1 MTIRIGLVGCGNVS
15 AKYLAT
21 VGGAAGVEVVACA
34 DRDAERAL
42 AIEADFGIQALA
54 SVDELLALPEVD
66 LVLNLT
72 APRAHAEVSLAA
84 IAAGKHVYSEKPLA
98 TTLEDGVRV
107 VEAADRAE
115 VRVGCAPDSFLG
127 DGLQAMAKLIADRAI
142 GRPLSAISILA
153 TTGPEHFHPA
163 PEFLYLEGAG
173 PLFDIGPYLV
183 TALTFLLGPA
193 RAVTATTATPVDMR
207 TLRVGGRAGDTF
219 LTAVP
224 TFISSILEFESGA
237 VATLLQGW
245 DVVGTTAPRLEIH
258 GTAGSIAGPSPDS
271 WGGPLRLMR
280 AGDDSFSEVM
290 PTGSA
295 GSRLGIGVLQM
306 AAALEA
312 GEAPAASGERGLH
325 TLAIL
330 QAILHSAKSGQ
341 RLCL

>member
-21 VGGAAGVEVVACA
+21 VGGAPGVELVACA
-34 DRDAERAL
+34 DQDAERAQVVG
-42 AIEADFGIQALA
+42 AEFGIPVLA
-54 SVDELLALPEVD
+54 SVEELLALPEVD

-98 TTLEDGVRV
+98 TTLEDGIRV
-107 VEAADRAE
+107 VEAADRAG
-115 VRVGCAPDSFLG
+115 VRVGCAPDTILG
-127 DGLQAMAKLIADRAI
+127 EGLQATAKLIADGAV

-183 TALTFLLGPA
+183 SALTFLLGPV
-193 RAVTATTATPVDMR
+193 RAVTATTAMPVETR
-207 TLRVGGRAGDTF
+207 TVRVGGHAGETF
-219 LTAVP
+219 SAAVP
-224 TFISSILEFESGA
+224 TFISSMLEFESGA

-258 GTAGSIAGPSPDS
+258 GTGGSIAGPSPDS

-280 AGDDSFSEVM
+280 VGDHGFAEVM

-295 GSRLGIGVLQM
+295 GSRLGIGVLEM

-312 GEAPAASGERGLH
+312 GEAPAASGEQGLH

-330 QAILHSAKSGQ
+330 QAILRSANSGQ
-341 RLCL
+341 RVSP